1 MDPAAIENALE
12 KKCKNHCW
20 LVWIL
25 FLTASPTIVVG
36 SHLVSYVF
44 LGGNPSF
51 FCNIPE
57 LVEAN
62 WTKEQ
67 IREISSPGLAKQSC
81 VHYAWNYSILKD
93 LDFND
98 ALSYCNTSQKPD
110 LVKCKNYIYDE
121 EVVHQTIVSKWDLV
135 CDDLPLR
142 STAQSSVAVGKVIGA
157 VLLGMLSDR
166 YGRKKVFIFSS
177 ILFWVAGPSAAFVDS
192 YIMFIAFRL
201 MIGIAGSGLYETAYT
216 ILLELTVK
224 TYRAYLANIFN
235 LAFSC
240 GLLQLSILAYLTNDW
255 RQLQLAISIPMVL
268 LVIHC
273 WFLPESPRW
282 LITSGKLEKASKIIG
297 SAWRLVPIDPDHTP
311 QLVLKHQPGSSGKSL
326 LFFLK
331 DYLKLFSTFELT
343 KRTLICNYLW
353 FMGNLY
359 YFVITLSGVN
369 FEVNQYIYVAL
380 NGIVEIP
387 GYLFPLLILT
397 YFGRKSSA
405 IALCIVAGT
414 AMLIMIVLPQGWPI
428 ICVSL
433 VGRLVLASAYGIIM
447 FYTIELYPTENRNT
461 AMGSCITTSQFG
473 PMLAPYIVD
482 ILGMT
487 IQTIKLRNVAKRC
500 IID

>member
-359 YFVITLSGVN
+359 YFVIS
-369 FEVNQYIYVAL
+369 
-380 NGIVEIP
+380 
-387 GYLFPLLILT
+387 
-397 YFGRKSSA
+397 
-405 IALCIVAGT
+405 
-414 AMLIMIVLPQGWPI
+414 WPI

-482 ILGMT
+482 ILGKIVWWLPTALSGSLALLGAFLLTFLPETRNTPMLDT
-487 IQTIKLRNVAKRC
+487 ICEMKDLEREDLRNDVRRSS
-500 IID
+500 